1 MSSNN
6 RSYFS
11 SSVSFSSS
19 SSSSTRNGQTTG
31 SRYAEYTTND
41 PSGTTTFTASQR
53 NGEPV
58 YTERRDYDALGRP
71 IPQGRILGNSDGGS
85 GRRIEDVSDH
95 RRDKDRVY
103 EERIQDEYAKREG
116 GA

>member
-19 SSSSTRNGQTTG
+19 SYSTRNGQTTG
-31 SRYAEYTTND
+31 SRYAEHTTND

-71 IPQGRILGNSDGGS
+71 IPQGRILGNSGGSS
-85 GRRIEDVSDH
+85 GRRIEDVSDQQ
-95 RRDKDRVY
+95 RDKDRVY